1 MFKPHR
7 DRQLNYKGAE
17 MKKLLIIM
25 TILLMTGCSNLSFFG
40 GGKDKNVKNE
50 YIKLSI
56 RLDRLME
63 NEINEKNR
71 AKLEEDFVK
80 YRNKINA
87 SQGKNREYN
96 DVVREYVKKSD
107 INIQYL
113 QDLKD

>member
-1 MFKPHR
+1 
-7 DRQLNYKGAE
+7 
-17 MKKLLIIM
+17 
-25 TILLMTGCSNLSFFG
+25 MTGCSNLSFFG

-50 YIKLSI
+50 YTKLSI

>member
-1 MFKPHR
+1 
-7 DRQLNYKGAE
+7 

-50 YIKLSI
+50 YTKLSI

>member
-17 MKKLLIIM
+17 MKKLLIII

-50 YIKLSI
+50 YTKLSI

>member
-40 GGKDKNVKNE
+40 SGKEKNIKNE
-50 YIKLSI
+50 YTKLSI

-80 YRNKINA
+80 YRNKINI
-87 SQGKNREYN
+87 SQDKNKDYDN
-96 DVVREYVKKSD
+96 VVREYVKKAD
-107 INIQYL
+107 IKIQYL

>member
-50 YIKLSI
+50 YTKLSI

>member
-1 MFKPHR
+1 
-7 DRQLNYKGAE
+7 
-17 MKKLLIIM
+17 MKKLVVIM
-25 TILLMTGCSNLSFFG
+25 TILMFTGCSSLSFFG
-40 GGKDKNVKNE
+40 GNKEKNIVNE
-50 YIKLSI
+50 YTKLSI
-56 RLDRLME
+56 KVDKLME

-71 AKLEEDFVK
+71 AKLEEDFVR

-87 SQGKNREYN
+87 SQGKDKDYN

>member
-25 TILLMTGCSNLSFFG
+25 TILMMTGCSNLDFFG
-40 GGKDKNVKNE
+40 GGKEKNVRNE
-50 YIKLSI
+50 YTKLSI

-87 SQGKNREYN
+87 SQGKNRDYN
-96 DVVREYVKKSD
+96 DIVREYVKKSD

>member
-1 MFKPHR
+1 M
-7 DRQLNYKGAE
+7 NEGAE
-17 MKKLLIIM
+17 MKKVLIIITVLM
-25 TILLMTGCSNLSFFG
+25 MTGCSSLSFFS
-40 GGKDKNVKNE
+40 GGKEKNVKNE
-50 YIKLSI
+50 YTKLSI

-80 YRNKINA
+80 YRNKINN
-87 SQGKNREYN
+87 SQGKNRDYN
-96 DVVREYVKKSD
+96 DVVREYAKKAD

>member
-1 MFKPHR
+1 
-7 DRQLNYKGAE
+7 

-25 TILLMTGCSNLSFFG
+25 TILMMTGCSNLDFFG
-40 GGKDKNVKNE
+40 GGKEKNITNE
-50 YIKLSI
+50 YTKLSI
-56 RLDRLME
+56 RLDRLLE

-87 SQGKNREYN
+87 SQGKNRDYN